1 MVSVMKVVA
10 WLRAL
15 GLVFALA
22 VTAVA
27 CRNTEA
33 TEGAPAAITS
43 GESCDIGNDVD
54 GGALDVSGRSDG
66 IFAIRA
72 DGVAQS
78 PLASIDHIV
87 KTSEGVDPKNG
98 KRWIGMH
105 LTVDSEARALSDF
118 TAETTE
124 KKKIAVIVGGEVAS
138 VHKVRQPITSAN
150 MQISCCNPVAC
161 DRWNAN
167 LARPK

>member
-1 MVSVMKVVA
+1 MKIGGSFH
-10 WLRAL
+10 AL
-15 GLVFALA
+15 VLVLALSA
-22 VTAVA
+22 SGVG
-27 CRNTEA
+27 CRKTEA
-33 TEGAPAAITS
+33 TENAPVTATS
-43 GESCDIGNDVD
+43 AESCDVSNDAD

-72 DGVAQS
+72 DGVEKA
-78 PLASIDHIV
+78 PLARVDHIV

-98 KRWIGMH
+98 KRWIGVH
-105 LTVDSEARALSDF
+105 LADANEARALEDF

-124 KKKIAVIVGGEVAS
+124 KKKIAVVVGGDIAS
-138 VHKVRQPITSAN
+138 IHKVRQALTSAD